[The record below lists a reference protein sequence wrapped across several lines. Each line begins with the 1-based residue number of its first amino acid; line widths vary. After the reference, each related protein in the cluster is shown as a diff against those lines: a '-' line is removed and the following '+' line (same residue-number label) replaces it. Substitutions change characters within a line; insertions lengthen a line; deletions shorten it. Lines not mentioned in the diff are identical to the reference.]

1 MIGDENIQPSEGADP
16 LSELT
21 DALVPEQEEGQRD
34 ARPEAE
40 EPEEEEQE
48 PDETEEEDEEE
59 SDEGEEPAK
68 KKFTLKHEGK
78 EVELELTPDE
88 EVAMLQKSFDYSQK
102 TMAVAE
108 DRKAVQAERERIV
121 QTRTQVDQH
130 LSETINRLQAFSQY
144 MEANVGQPPDVS
156 LLDYDTAGYLRQ
168 KEQYEARR
176 GQFQQAYAAIQHIQD
191 EQARQRQAWIAER
204 AADAERV
211 LADTLPG
218 WSDNTLN
225 ELSGY
230 AKTFGVTP
238 NEAAEAMLSPG
249 FWQLIHK
256 AKAFDAIQAKKAEM
270 KPTQKLA
277 RVAKPTAV
285 NTSGKVAERAKREA
299 AFNKNPSV
307 DALADLLR

>member
-108 DRKAVQAERERIV
+108 ERKAVQAERERIV
-121 QTRTQVDQH
+121 QTRAQVDEQ
-130 LSETINRLQAFSQY
+130 LTETVNRLQAFSQY
-144 MEANVGQPPDVS
+144 MEDNVGQPPDVS
-156 LLDYDTAGYLRQ
+156 LLDYDTAAYLRQ

-176 GQFQQAYAAIQHIQD
+176 GQFQQTYAAIQHIQD

-307 DALADLLR
+307 DALAELLR